1 MAKAAPKKT
10 VKDLNKDFELLQEK
24 FEHLKIDQ
32 EEKIKIIKSDNEE
45 RIKHLQEKIV
55 ALEHLTGL
63 DYVKD
68 KERKYSINC
77 KECSFSFEEKSDL
90 KKHILA
96 LHPKQYSCKLCAEV
110 FETSVALELHI
121 KVHNSEKEF
130 KCDICDKEFHMKWRL
145 GKHMKL
151 HESTNFKYCHFF
163 SNRKFCNFEEL
174 GCMFRH
180 EHAPLCK
187 RGKFCHAK
195 MCQFQHEETE
205 EPSKQTNENQSIIET
220 DEEINFPCN
229 NCNFIS
235 KTEAY
240 LQIHQVAKHQAKK
253 TTRDK
258 NVISDENCD
267 DAIETD
273 DDECEDD
280 DGPME
285 CNHCG
290 LNGVKPVY
298 VTDDFDDLLRHI
310 WNDHKEN
317 SAWGPSR

>member
-1 MAKAAPKKT
+1 
-10 VKDLNKDFELLQEK
+10 
-24 FEHLKIDQ
+24 
-32 EEKIKIIKSDNEE
+32 
-45 RIKHLQEKIV
+45 
-55 ALEHLTGL
+55 
-63 DYVKD
+63 
-68 KERKYSINC
+68 
-77 KECSFSFEEKSDL
+77 
-90 KKHILA
+90 
-96 LHPKQYSCKLCAEV
+96 
-110 FETSVALELHI
+110 
-121 KVHNSEKEF
+121 
-130 KCDICDKEFHMKWRL
+130 
-145 GKHMKL
+145 
-151 HESTNFKYCHFF
+151 
-163 SNRKFCNFEEL
+163 
-174 GCMFRH
+174 
-180 EHAPLCK
+180 
-187 RGKFCHAK
+187 

-220 DEEINFPCN
+220 DEELNFPCN

-240 LQIHQVAKHQAKK
+240 LQIHQVAKHQASK

-280 DGPME
+280 DGSME

-317 SAWGPSR
+317 SVWGPSR